1 MKWLEF
7 SEIIRN
13 FGIFFGGAFG
23 LYLGWLRVTV
33 AKRQAE
39 ARARAKERRR

>member
-1 MKWLEF
+1 MQLLEL

-23 LYLGWLRVTV
+23 LYLGWRRVTV
-33 AKRQAE
+33 ANR
-39 ARARAKERRR
+39 